1 MNPPRRF
8 KQRPLDRFLSLIEV
22 KAASDRA
29 LLRIIFFVMV
39 FSGVWLVYSI
49 NNNYATPTPIR
60 GGSFSE
66 GIIGTPRFINPAL
79 AITRADQDVTALVY
93 SGLMRMDENGVLVPD
108 VAESVTV
115 SDDGLTYNVLIRK
128 DVHFHNG
135 TTLTAHD
142 VAFTIGLI
150 QNPSLKSP
158 LKGNWNDVTV
168 EVISDNELNIVLR
181 DAYAPFIENFTLGIL
196 PEHLW
201 SSIPIEQLP
210 FSALNTLPVG
220 SGPFKVAKAARDKNG
235 LIQEYT
241 LSANKESL
249 NPPKINTVVLYF
261 YNDEVSLL
269 EGLKNGT
276 LDASS
281 YVSNESL
288 EQITIT
294 NDFRVITKPLPRVFG
309 VFFNQN
315 KVPAL
320 RDAAVRQALEIAID
334 RNDIIST
341 SLKGQGVPIYTP
353 MPRATDTLQSEEG
366 SNQSAPEARIA
377 AAQKIL
383 KDAGW
388 IKNSL
393 GLLEKQIDGA
403 ATTLS
408 LTVSTS
414 NTPLFNTVSQ
424 QVADEWKAIGVDVTT
439 EQFEQTSLVQTV
451 IRPRDFEVLLFGL
464 DTSRSEDLY
473 PFWHSSQKD
482 DPGLNIAGYTNLSVD
497 ALLEK
502 ARKEQDATERTKDL
516 TEASK
521 TIVSERPA
529 IFLFEPMMTYV
540 VKNGV
545 VISEMSNLGK
555 PADRFSTITNWY
567 TATDKI
573 WKIFKE

>member
-93 SGLMRMDENGVLVPD
+93 SGLMKMDENGVLVPD

-142 VAFTIGLI
+142 VAFTISLI

>member
-93 SGLMRMDENGVLVPD
+93 SGLMKMDENGVLVPD

>member
-93 SGLMRMDENGVLVPD
+93 SGLMKMDENGVLMPD

>member
-22 KAASDRA
+22 KTASDR
-29 LLRIIFFVMV
+29 LILRILFFVLL

-49 NNNYATPTPIR
+49 NNHYATPSPIR
-60 GGSFSE
+60 GGTFTE

-93 SGLMRMDENGVLVPD
+93 SGLMKMDEKGVLVPD

-128 DVHFHNG
+128 DVHFHDG

-168 EVISDNELNIVLR
+168 EVISDSELNIVLKES
-181 DAYAPFIENFTLGIL
+181 YAPFIENFTVGIL

-210 FSALNTLPVG
+210 FSALNTQPVG
-220 SGPFKVAKAARDKNG
+220 SGPFKIAKATRDKNG
-235 LIQEYT
+235 LIQDYT
-241 LSANKESL
+241 LSGNKESL
-249 NPPKINTVVLYF
+249 NPPKINTIVLYF
-261 YNDEVSLL
+261 YNDEVNLL

-288 EQITIT
+288 EQITAT
-294 NDFRVITKPLPRVFG
+294 NNFKVITKPLPRVFG

-320 RDAAVRQALEIAID
+320 RDPSVRRALEVAID

-353 MPRATDTLQSEEG
+353 IPGVEDTLQSEEG
-366 SNQSAPEARIA
+366 SNQSTPEARVA

-383 KDAGW
+383 NDAGW

-393 GLLEKQIDGA
+393 GLLEKQVDGT

-414 NTPLFNTVSQ
+414 NTALFNNLSL

-502 ARKEQDATERTKDL
+502 ARKEQDTTERMKDL

-521 TIVSERPA
+521 TIVNERPA
-529 IFLFEPMMTYV
+529 IFLFEPMMAYV
-540 VKNGV
+540 VKSEV
-545 VISEMSNLGK
+545 VIGDMNNLGK
-555 PADRFSTITNWY
+555 PADRFSTIANWY

>member
-1 MNPPRRF
+1 MNSLRRF
-8 KQRPLDRFLSLIEV
+8 KKRPLDRFLSLIEV
-22 KAASDRA
+22 KQASDRL
-29 LLRIIFFVMV
+29 LLRILFFAIV
-39 FSGVWLVYSI
+39 FSGVWLLYSI
-49 NNNYATPTPIR
+49 NSHYATPTPIR
-60 GGSFSE
+60 GGTFTE

-93 SGLMRMDENGVLVPD
+93 SGLMKMDEHGVLVPD
-108 VAESVTV
+108 VAESVTI
-115 SDDGLTYNVLIRK
+115 SDDGLTYNVAIRK
-128 DVHFHNG
+128 DVHFHDG

-150 QNPSLKSP
+150 QNPTLKSP
-158 LKGNWNDVTV
+158 FKGNWSDVTV
-168 EVISDNELNIVLR
+168 EVISDNELNIVLKE
-181 DAYAPFIENFTLGIL
+181 AYAPFIENFTIGIL

-201 SSIPIEQLP
+201 SSVPIEQLP
-210 FSALNTLPVG
+210 FSALNTQPIG
-220 SGPFKVAKAARDKNG
+220 SGPFKIIKATRDKNG
-235 LIQEYT
+235 LIQDYT

-261 YNDEVSLL
+261 YNDEVNLL
-269 EGLKNGT
+269 EALKKGT
-276 LDASS
+276 LDAST

-288 EQITIT
+288 EQITAT
-294 NDFRVITKPLPRVFG
+294 DDFMVITKPLPRVFG

-353 MPRATDTLQSEEG
+353 MPGAGDTLQSEEG
-366 SNQSAPEARIA
+366 SNQSTPEARVA

-383 KDAGW
+383 NDAGW

-393 GLLEKQIDGA
+393 GLLEKQIDGT

-414 NTPLFNTVSQ
+414 NTPLFNTLSQ
-424 QVADEWKAIGVDVTT
+424 QVSDEWKAIGVDVTT

-540 VKNGV
+540 VRNGV
-545 VISEMSNLGK
+545 VISDMNNLGK